1 MLALSHQ
8 FTHHGYF
15 EWQISSE
22 RPSESSI
29 RSPLLINY
37 LKKIKERKVRKALKR
52 LEKTERS
59 PQKIRLRYPRY
70 EIGVGTY
77 GNSEAIEL
85 DDETILKAPCYSSI
99 AEGVRILLGG
109 GHRTDWVSTYP
120 FPKMIDEVKKLPGC
134 CPSKGNVVTGSD
146 CWICTGAMILSGVTI
161 GHGAVVAAGAVVT
174 RDVEPYAVVGGNPC
188 RFIRWRFEEPVR
200 RALLESAWWEWPVE
214 EVKSVSALLCSDNI
228 EAFLDYARQRP

>member
-1 MLALSHQ
+1 MK
-8 FTHHGYF
+8 F
-15 EWQISSE
+15 
-22 RPSESSI
+22 
-29 RSPLLINY
+29 
-37 LKKIKERKVRKALKR
+37 LKKIKERKVRKDLKR
-52 LEKTERS
+52 LEKIERA

-77 GNSEAIEL
+77 GNPEVIEF
-85 DDETILKAPCYSSI
+85 DDVTILKVGCYSSI
-99 AEGVRILLGG
+99 AEGVKILLGG
-109 GHRTDWVSTYP
+109 GHRTDWLSTYP
-120 FPKMIDEVKKLPGC
+120 FPKMIDEAKELPGC
-134 CPSKGNVVTGSD
+134 CPSKGNVVIGSD

-174 RDVEPYAVVGGNPC
+174 RDVEPYAIVGGNPC

-214 EVKSVSALLCSDNI
+214 EVKAVSALLCSDNI